1 MTTSDRDAL
10 AEVLAAH
17 ATVATGL
24 GEWCCKCDPTTWRPS
39 AHRARHLADAAS
51 DWLAQRDRRVAAKTW
66 DEAVASAYLHETEH
80 WTGIKHAHNPY
91 RADRI
96 ENESEETE

>member
-1 MTTSDRDAL
+1 VADQTDRDAL

-51 DWLAQRDRRVAAKTW
+51 DWLAQRDRRMQAKAWTEGHAAGREYQGDGW
-66 DEAVASAYLHETEH
+66 NQD
-80 WTGIKHAHNPY
+80 AHDPEDDNPY
-91 RADRI
+91 RI
-96 ENESEETE
+96 EAGDQ